1 MEVSVE
7 DMFGQI
13 SGYGAEYL
21 ESLST
26 MISGTLESLDNMVA
40 EGTAANDGNDKNED
54 QDKRPK
60 NEGDR
65 PVATLVRPANSK
77 KDTLYDVD
85 APEDVEDVFAQ
96 LREYGYDYM
105 KSMEEM
111 ITGAL
116 ETLDNMVLDEEDLKA
131 EEEEADGKNG
141 ENNTGLERQ
150 ESAGDKRIR
159 AALDKLA

>member
-1 MEVSVE
+1 ME

-40 EGTAANDGNDKNED
+40 EGTAVDNGEDED

-131 EEEEADGKNG
+131 EEEQAEGKDS
-141 ENNTGLERQ
+141 ENNAGLERQ
-150 ESAGDKRIR
+150 ESTGDKRIR